1 MQLLKKNQ
9 AEPTLKT
16 HKEIES
22 QLFRSASMKKK
33 SVSTAARR
41 QMSFELSPQILK
53 KHCGRR

>member
-1 MQLLKKNQ
+1 MQLLQKNQ

-33 SVSTAARR
+33 ASALLLAGRC
-41 QMSFELSPQILK
+41 LSNSLLK
-53 KHCGRR
+53 F

>member
-9 AEPTLKT
+9 AEPTLET

-22 QLFRSASMKKK
+22 RLFRSASMKKK
-33 SVSTAARR
+33 KGVSTAARR

-53 KHCGRR
+53 KHCGR

>member
-33 SVSTAARR
+33 KASALLLAGRC
-41 QMSFELSPQILK
+41 LSNSLLEF
-53 KHCGRR
+53 